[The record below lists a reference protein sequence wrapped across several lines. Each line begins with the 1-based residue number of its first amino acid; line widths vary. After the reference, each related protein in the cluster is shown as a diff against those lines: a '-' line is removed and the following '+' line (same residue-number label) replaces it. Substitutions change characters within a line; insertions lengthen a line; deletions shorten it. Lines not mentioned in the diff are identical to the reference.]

1 MIAKM
6 LHVRGL
12 FIPIKLI
19 DPRFCLAVNS
29 QKGKKNSHII
39 GLYLELDCQTK
50 RTPDAKVQGVFE
62 NSMVRVNY
70 KDACI
75 VMSAVCV
82 ESFFISMIL
91 LRHIQNIMMLFDSFA
106 PLCNSLRT
114 TQNSPE
120 K

>member
-1 MIAKM
+1 MMAKM

-29 QKGKKNSHII
+29 QKGKKNSHKI

-62 NSMVRVNY
+62 NSMVRLNY

-82 ESFFISMIL
+82 EFFFSYL
-91 LRHIQNIMMLFDSFA
+91 
-106 PLCNSLRT
+106 
-114 TQNSPE
+114 
-120 K
+120 